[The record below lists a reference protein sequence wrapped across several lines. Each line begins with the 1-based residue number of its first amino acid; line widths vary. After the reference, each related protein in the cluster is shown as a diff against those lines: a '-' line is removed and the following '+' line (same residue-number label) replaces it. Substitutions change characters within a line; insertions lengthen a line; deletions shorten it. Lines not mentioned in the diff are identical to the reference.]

1 MSTTRKRNNVTY
13 LCTLAL
19 LVAIEVVMKLS
30 GLGSLRI
37 TPFLVMSFLTI
48 PIAVGAALL
57 GPTAGLVLGA
67 VFGGLSLID
76 AMTGTSGMTV
86 VFFQQDPVGTVF
98 LCLVMR
104 MLMGYLTGLVFKGCR
119 KIDPTKTICYY
130 VGALAAPLLNTI
142 LFMGYIVI
150 FFYNTEYV
158 QNLAISKGADNWFMF
173 IVLIVGVQG
182 LIEAGV
188 GCVIG
193 GTISKILSR
202 TKLLRR
208 K

>member
-1 MSTTRKRNNVTY
+1 MSVSKKRVNVTY

-19 LVAIEVVMKLS
+19 FVAIE
-30 GLGSLRI
+30 
-37 TPFLVMSFLTI
+37 LVMQIVGLNSIHIGPLKMSFMTI
-48 PIAVGAALL
+48 PVAIGAALL
-57 GPTAGLVLGA
+57 GPVAGLVLGA
-67 VFGGLSLID
+67 EFGLFSLTMSVSPMV
-76 AMTGTSGMTV
+76 AFFEQQNLFSTV
-86 VFFQQDPVGTVF
+86 L
-98 LCLVMR
+98 LCMGMR
-104 MLMGYLTGLVFKGCR
+104 MLMGYITGWIFKGCR

-130 VGALAAPLLNTI
+130 VSALSAPVLNTI
-142 LFMGYIVI
+142 FFMGYIVL
-150 FFYNTEYV
+150 FFYNTTMV
-158 QNLAISKGADNWFMF
+158 QGLVTDTGASNWFMF